1 MASRLRLPRQ
11 LTAHLRC
18 PHIYSY
24 SNSYSN
30 SYSRRFT
37 LSATLQTPKQEQPPR
52 PSSRS
57 GKIPN
62 EPQPLDHL
70 VKEYKWPLFGA
81 GISALAIGLYIS
93 LVITSSLKD
102 KSDDS
107 PHPHSPPSSSVP
119 PNHSSPSEFDDDTT
133 NNHATTSQPIPTGLP
148 AKLDTSTAA
157 TGHIT
162 AQAFD
167 KSLNTPEWLMG
178 ITGLRKQIAREARGH
193 VLEIAVGTGR
203 NLAHYTWDE
212 VISQS
217 QDETEAHAAR
227 ERERLARLLDQ
238 HRPGGPTLHNQQ
250 QQQQQRGGAVGSFP
264 GEVLSFTGVDVS
276 ADMMGVAR
284 DRIRSAVPGLDR
296 LMRRRRVE
304 AMPRLRVDEVCDE
317 GLPVVE
323 VLDGRVR
330 LVLGDALRGL
340 PAPPALSL
348 SLPLRSEAGEGG
360 AVPAPNVEAPTKYDT
375 IIQTFGL
382 CSVADPAR
390 LLANMAGMVQPDT
403 GRVLLVEHGRGS
415 SKWVN
420 KGLDETAGKHFRKF
434 GCWWNRDIE
443 KLVLDAVEEI
453 PGLELVRLER
463 PLWLQAGTTLL
474 IELKV
479 NSQALGY
486 GDQKPP
492 GSGWR

>member
-1 MASRLRLPRQ
+1 MASRFRLPRQ

-18 PHIYSY
+18 PRICSY
-24 SNSYSN
+24 SNSYFNSYSN
-30 SYSRRFT
+30 SYSQNFT
-37 LSATLQTPKQEQPPR
+37 LSATLQTLKQEQPPR
-52 PSSRS
+52 PFSRS
-57 GKIPN
+57 TKIPN
-62 EPQPLDHL
+62 EPQPLDYL
-70 VKEYKWPLFGA
+70 VKELKWPLFGA

-107 PHPHSPPSSSVP
+107 PHPHFPPS
-119 PNHSSPSEFDDDTT
+119 SSPSEFDDT
-133 NNHATTSQPIPTGLP
+133 NNNSNHANPSQPIPTGLP

-178 ITGLRKQIAREARGH
+178 ITGLRKEIAREARGH
-193 VLEIAVGTGR
+193 VLEVAVGTGR

-217 QDETEAHAAR
+217 QDETEARAAR

-238 HRPGGPTLHNQQ
+238 HRPGGPTLRGQQHQQ
-250 QQQQQRGGAVGSFP
+250 QQHGHAIGSLP

-276 ADMMGVAR
+276 ADMMAVAR

-304 AMPRLRVDEVCDE
+304 EMPRLRVDEVADR

-340 PAPPALSL
+340 PPPPAPPAPL
-348 SLPLRSEAGEGG
+348 LRSEVGDGVTAGGRG
-360 AVPAPNVEAPTKYDT
+360 VEAPTKYDT

-415 SKWVN
+415 SNWVN
-420 KGLDETAGKHFRKF
+420 KGLDETADKHFRKF

-443 KLVLDAVEEI
+443 KLVLDAVEDI

-486 GDQKPP
+486 VDHKPA
-492 GSGWR
+492 GSGRR

>member
-1 MASRLRLPRQ
+1 MASRFRLPRQ

-18 PHIYSY
+18 PRICSY
-24 SNSYSN
+24 SNSYFNSYSN
-30 SYSRRFT
+30 SYSRNFT
-37 LSATLQTPKQEQPPR
+37 LSATLQTLKQEQPPR
-52 PSSRS
+52 PFSRS
-57 GKIPN
+57 TKIPN
-62 EPQPLDHL
+62 EPQPLDYL
-70 VKEYKWPLFGA
+70 VKELKWPLFGA

-93 LVITSSLKD
+93 L
-102 KSDDS
+102 
-107 PHPHSPPSSSVP
+107 
-119 PNHSSPSEFDDDTT
+119 E
-133 NNHATTSQPIPTGLP
+133 
-148 AKLDTSTAA
+148 
-157 TGHIT
+157 
-162 AQAFD
+162 
-167 KSLNTPEWLMG
+167 
-178 ITGLRKQIAREARGH
+178 IAREARGH
-193 VLEIAVGTGR
+193 VLEVAVGTGR

-217 QDETEAHAAR
+217 QDETEARAAR
-227 ERERLARLLDQ
+227 ERERLVRLLDQ
-238 HRPGGPTLHNQQ
+238 HRPGGPALRGQQHQQ
-250 QQQQQRGGAVGSFP
+250 QHGHAIGSLP

-276 ADMMGVAR
+276 ADMMAVAR

-296 LMRRRRVE
+296 LMRRRRIE
-304 AMPRLRVDEVCDE
+304 EMPRLRVDEVADR

-340 PAPPALSL
+340 PPPPAPPAPL
-348 SLPLRSEAGEGG
+348 LRSEVGDGVTAGGRG
-360 AVPAPNVEAPTKYDT
+360 VEAPTKYDT

-415 SKWVN
+415 SNWVN
-420 KGLDETAGKHFRKF
+420 KGLDETADKHFRKF

-443 KLVLDAVEEI
+443 KLVLDAVEDI

-486 GDQKPP
+486 VDHKPA
-492 GSGWR
+492 GSGRR